1 MKIRYLKLKH
11 WLLATLGGLLGVGT
25 MISCEHGPFACEY
38 GCPEATYHVKG
49 VVSNEQGIPIAGIG
63 VQEIKRWNDADGAY
77 RVTGYGDTTDKDG
90 RYSLEFPYAFPGL
103 PLSVDVHDID
113 GAANGSYNDTVVTIN
128 TESVELTGGNGH
140 WYEGEGD
147 ITFNITLTEKTE

>member
-1 MKIRYLKLKH
+1 MKIRYLKLKS
-11 WLLATLGGLLGVGT
+11 WLLATLGGLLGFGT
-25 MISCEHGPFACEY
+25 TCSCTLIGTEY
-38 GCPEATYHVKG
+38 GCPEASYHLKG
-49 VVSNEQGIPIAGIG
+49 TVTDEQGQPIAGIG
-63 VQEIKRWNDADGAY
+63 VQEIEQWNDEEGSLHL
-77 RVTGYGDTTDKDG
+77 TGYGDTTDKDG

-140 WYEGEGD
+140 WYEGEGE
-147 ITFNITLTEKTE
+147 ITYNITLTEKTE

>member
-1 MKIRYLKLKH
+1 MKIRYLKLKS
-11 WLLATLGGLLGVGT
+11 WLLAALGGLLGVGT
-25 MISCEHGPFACEY
+25 MISCENGPFACEY

-49 VVSNEQGIPIAGIG
+49 TVTDEQGHPIVGIG
-63 VQEIKRWNDADGAY
+63 ILETKRWDEADGTYQPA
-77 RVTGYGDTTDKDG
+77 GYGDTTDKDG
-90 RYSLEFPYAFPGL
+90 RYSLDYPYAFPGE
-103 PLSVDVHDID
+103 PLSLDVHDID

-147 ITFNITLTEKTE
+147 ITYNITLTEKTE